1 MASINTSP
9 GRGKFGADPAAYDAA
24 RPGYPPELFDWL
36 RETCGLGDASDCVEI
51 GAGTGHATL
60 PMLAMSVRS
69 ILAIEPD
76 RLLAD
81 YLGRVADPSLNIAVQ
96 RFEDTE
102 LAPAAFDFGFCATAF
117 HWLPRMKSF
126 AKILAALKPGGHF
139 AMWWNVFHDPAR
151 PDAFDQA
158 TDHLFDGLEEEPEK
172 TSSRPAFALDVN
184 SRLGEMR
191 ASGFADVRHRLFRT
205 AVTFTPERLAALYGT
220 FSRVRM
226 APEETRER
234 LLSEVRR
241 IAAESFS
248 GEVSRVVVTSAFA
261 GRRA

>member
-1 MASINTSP
+1 LASINTSP
-9 GRGKFGADPAAYDAA
+9 GRGKFGSDPAAYDAA
-24 RPGYPPELFDWL
+24 RPSYPPELFEWL
-36 RETCGLGDASDCVEI
+36 RESCALSQASDCFEI

-60 PMLAMSVRS
+60 PILAVPVRS
-69 ILAIEPD
+69 ILAIEPE
-76 RLLAD
+76 RPLAD
-81 YLGRVADPSLNIAVQ
+81 YLGKAGDPRLKVAVQ
-96 RFEDTE
+96 RFEDAE

-126 AKILAALKPGGHF
+126 AKILAALKPGGYF

-151 PDAFDQA
+151 PDAFDHA
-158 TDHLFDGLEEEPEK
+158 TAHLFDGLEEEPEK
-172 TSSRPAFALDVN
+172 TASRPAFALDVN

-191 ASGFADVRHRLFRT
+191 AAGFADVRHKLFRT
-205 AVTFTPERLAALYGT
+205 SVTFTPERLAALYGT

-248 GEVSRVVVTSAFA
+248 GEIARDVVTSAFA
-261 GRRA
+261 GRRP